1 MILITIGDGLCHF
14 FGKASFNFFGWV
26 IGKCGIGNTALLYH
40 FWYCYFSLTYETI
53 IKKIKAS
60 VDITGLRIPVF
71 AWQL

>member
-14 FGKASFNFFGWV
+14 FGKVSFNFFGWV

-40 FWYCYFSLTYETI
+40 FGTATLVSHMRLSL
-53 IKKIKAS
+53 KIKAS